1 MQRLTGW
8 RVRNPVLALLVL
20 AGLAAGLGLAF
31 ISQAPN
37 RLVSGTGIGL
47 LALLDWQ
54 QAWPIAPLLVLVLV
68 LVAGVWL
75 APSRRMHA
83 LVAVAAGLLCNAW
96 VWLAAEQAQRL
107 ALDSSAIARTSL
119 GAGFWLLLL
128 LSALALADAVQRL
141 RLGAWAKLLVAIA
154 VLLPM
159 VYWGSNGGLE
169 SLSLAKEYRN
179 RQDVFDAALARH
191 LQIVVATLLPTLLL
205 ALPLGLAAQR
215 GRPVARRL
223 LTALGVVQTVPSIAL
238 FALLIAPLGAL
249 AAALPGLATWGLSGI
264 GLAPAVVALT
274 LYALLPV
281 ARSTA
286 AGFGV
291 VPRPVVD
298 AARGMGLSAS
308 QVFWQIEL
316 PLALPLLLAGVRVC
330 TVQTIGLAVVA
341 ALIGAGGFGAIVF
354 QGLLSSA
361 LDLVLLGVLPV
372 VALAWLADALFG
384 AGIAWLQQRA
394 GAE

>member
-1 MQRLTGW
+1 MTGW
-8 RVRNPVLALLVL
+8 RVRDPALALLLLVGL
-20 AGLAAGLGLAF
+20 VAGYSLAF
-31 ISQAPN
+31 VSQAPN
-37 RLVSGTGIGL
+37 RLVSGTGIAL
-47 LALLDWQ
+47 TALLEWQ
-54 QAWPIAPLLVLVLV
+54 QLWPLAPLLLASVLLV
-68 LVAGVWL
+68 
-75 APSRRMHA
+75 PTRRLHA
-83 LVAVAAGLLCNAW
+83 LVAVAAGLLCNVW

-107 ALDSSAIARTSL
+107 ALTSSTIARISL

-141 RLGAWAKLLVAIA
+141 CLGAWARLLVAIV

-159 VYWGSNGGLE
+159 IYLGTSGGLE
-169 SLSLAKEYRN
+169 ALSLVKEYRN

-249 AAALPGLATWGLSGI
+249 AAALPGLHISGI

-286 AGFGV
+286 AGFDT
-291 VPRPVVD
+291 VPQAVVD
-298 AARGMGLSAS
+298 AARGMGLSGR

-316 PLALPLLLAGVRVC
+316 PLALPLLLAGARVC

-372 VALAWLADALFG
+372 VAMALLADAMFG
-384 AGIAWLQQRA
+384 AAMGWLQQRA
-394 GAE
+394 GVQ

>member
-1 MQRLTGW
+1 MTGW

-31 ISQAPN
+31 VSQAPN

-47 LALLDWQ
+47 LTLLDWQ
-54 QAWPIAPLLVLVLV
+54 QAWPIAPLLVLVWV

-75 APSRRMHA
+75 RPSRRMHA

-107 ALDSSAIARTSL
+107 AVDSSAIARTSL

-291 VPRPVVD
+291 VPQPVVD

>member
-54 QAWPIAPLLVLVLV
+54 QVWPIAPLLLL
-68 LVAGVWL
+68 LAGVWL

-291 VPRPVVD
+291 VPQPVVD

>member
-1 MQRLTGW
+1 MTGW

-291 VPRPVVD
+291 VPQPVVD

>member
-47 LALLDWQ
+47 LALLDGQ
-54 QAWPIAPLLVLVLV
+54 QVWPIAPLLVLVWV

-128 LSALALADAVQRL
+128 FSALALADAVQRL

-238 FALLIAPLGAL
+238 FALLIAPLAAL

-291 VPRPVVD
+291 VPQPVVD

-316 PLALPLLLAGVRVC
+316 PLALPLLLAGIRVC